1 MARFRPR
8 RPSPALVVAGV
19 ALLLSLGGS
28 AYAAVTLP
36 AGSVGTRQLRSGA
49 VTSEKL
55 ADGTVT
61 ANKVKPN
68 SLLSQDFAPGQLPA
82 GPQGPQGPR
91 GPAGATGPQG
101 PAGAT
106 GSQGPAGP
114 SGPQGP
120 AGKTGPQGPAG
131 VSGYQVITATSPT
144 TATSQKAVAVN
155 CPAGENVL
163 GGGAAPGSLSGDA
176 LATQQ
181 SYPDNGNTQWFAS
194 ANDLTPNPS
203 AWTLVVYA
211 ICANVS

>member
-8 RPSPALVVAGV
+8 RPSPALVVAGI

-36 AGSVGTRQLRSGA
+36 AGSVGTRQLRNSA

-55 ADGTVT
+55 ADGAVT
-61 ANKVKPN
+61 ANKVKPY

-82 GPQGPQGPR
+82 GPQGARGPAGAIGAQ

-101 PAGAT
+101 PAG
-106 GSQGPAGP
+106 PN
-114 SGPQGP
+114 GPQGP
-120 AGKTGPQGPAG
+120 AGKSGPQGPAG
-131 VSGYQVITATSPT
+131 VSGYQVVTATSPT
-144 TATSQKAVAVN
+144 SATSQKAVAAN
-155 CPAGENVL
+155 CPAGESVL
-163 GGGAAPGSLSGDA
+163 GGGAAAGSLSADA

-181 SYPDNGNTQWFAS
+181 SYPDNGNTQWFA
-194 ANDLTPNPS
+194 AVNDLTPSPS